1 MPLTARPWFSVYIP
15 PNHSARGRSSARHA
29 AEPSGFACCAHVLCC
44 ARIRWLKASLLEP
57 ARSREG
63 RRLFATQIRQPS
75 QERCFAIEKQWNT
88 LFYRSLGWCGI
99 LCAAPSLVL
108 LPHEG
113 WCWKQRS
120 GRNRS
125 GEALALA
132 FAPGFQPNIWSYT
145 ITGIQGQQQ
154 SEE

>member
-1 MPLTARPWFSVYIP
+1 MTSRLP
-15 PNHSARGRSSARHA
+15 SARGHSSARHA
-29 AEPSGFACCAHVLCC
+29 AEREGFACCAHVLRC
-44 ARIRWLKASLLEP
+44 ARIRWLTASLLEP
-57 ARSREG
+57 ARSREDS
-63 RRLFATQIRQPS
+63 RLFATQIRQPS
-75 QERCFAIEKQWNT
+75 RARCFAIEKQWNT
-88 LFYRSLGWCGI
+88 LFYRSSGWCGI

-132 FAPGFQPNIWSYT
+132 FASGYQPLQVYSNP
-145 ITGIQGQQQ
+145 GIQGQQQ

>member
-1 MPLTARPWFSVYIP
+1 MPCSE
-15 PNHSARGRSSARHA
+15 H
-29 AEPSGFACCAHVLCC
+29 SGFACCAHVLRC

-63 RRLFATQIRQPS
+63 SGLFAAQIRQPS
-75 QERCFAIEKQWNT
+75 RERCSAIAKAVEHAFPS
-88 LFYRSLGWCGI
+88 LLGWCGI
-99 LCAAPSLVL
+99 LCAAPSQVL

-132 FAPGFQPNIWSYT
+132 FAPGFRPLSVLYNHRNPGATAIGRMIRSRSGLT
-145 ITGIQGQQQ
+145 KAPTFLLFP
-154 SEE
+154 

>member
-1 MPLTARPWFSVYIP
+1 MTSRLP
-15 PNHSARGRSSARHA
+15 SARGHSSARHA
-29 AEPSGFACCAHVLCC
+29 AEREGFACCAHMPTL
-44 ARIRWLKASLLEP
+44 RTFGWLKASLLEP
-57 ARSREG
+57 ARSRED
-63 RRLFATQIRQPS
+63 RRLFATQIRQPARA
-75 QERCFAIEKQWNT
+75 RCFAIEKQWNT
-88 LFYRSLGWCGI
+88 LFYRSSGWCGI

-120 GRNRS
+120 GRNPS

-132 FAPGFQPNIWSYT
+132 FASGYQPLQVYSNP
-145 ITGIQGQQQ
+145 GIQGQQQ